1 MQGGK
6 MDTEYKKTTKAKTAY
21 SGVEGAFAHIAAK
34 KTFPKDELIAY
45 SSFEDAYNAV
55 LNDECEQA
63 VLPIENSYTGEVGQV
78 IDLMVNGE
86 LIVDNVI
93 PYKISQN
100 LLGIKGSTISDIT
113 KVISHSQAL
122 AQCEGYI
129 RKHGFEETLAANT
142 AMAAK
147 EVSELGDIHLAAI
160 ASKETA
166 ELYGLDILHANI
178 NEMND
183 NTTRFAVFRK
193 DYQKNSAN
201 SDKSSFILI
210 FTVNDVAGA
219 LSKAIAVI
227 SDYGFNMKVLRSRP
241 SHHKAWEY
249 YFYVEAEGDIDTT
262 EGSQMINRLK
272 DVCNLVKIA
281 GKYN

>member
-1 MQGGK
+1 ME
-6 MDTEYKKTTKAKTAY
+6 TEYDKTTKSKTAY
-21 SGVEGAFAHIAAK
+21 SGVEGAFAHIVAK
-34 KTFPKDELIAY
+34 KTFPDDELTAY
-45 SSFEDAYNAV
+45 SSFDDAYNAV
-55 LNDECEQA
+55 INGECDKA

-100 LLGIKGSTISDIT
+100 LLGIKGSRISDIT

-129 RKHGFEETLAANT
+129 RRHGFEETLATNT

-147 EVSELGDIHLAAI
+147 EVAELGDIHLAAI

-166 ELYGLDILHANI
+166 DLYGLDILHANI

-183 NTTRFAVFRK
+183 NTTRFAVFK
-193 DYQKNSAN
+193 KEY
-201 SDKSSFILI
+201 SDNASYRDKGSFILI
-210 FTVNDVAGA
+210 FTVNNVAGA
-219 LSKAIAVI
+219 LSKAISVI

-241 SHHKAWEY
+241 SHQKAWEY
-249 YFYVEAEGDIDTT
+249 YFYVEAEGDIDTN

-272 DVCNLVKIA
+272 NVCNLVKIA
-281 GKYN
+281 GKYK

>member
-1 MQGGK
+1 MNKDQNK
-6 MDTEYKKTTKAKTAY
+6 PTIIKTAY
-21 SGVEGAFAHIAAK
+21 SGVEGAFAHIVAK
-34 KTFPKDELIAY
+34 KTFPEDELIAY

-55 LNDECEQA
+55 LNGECEQA

-86 LIVDNVI
+86 LIVDNVV

-100 LLGIKGSTISDIT
+100 LLGIKGSTVGDIT

-147 EVSELGDIHLAAI
+147 EVAELGDIHLAAI

-166 ELYGLDILHANI
+166 DLYGLDILHANI

-193 DYQKNSAN
+193 KY
-201 SDKSSFILI
+201 SDTGSDGKKSSFILI

-249 YFYVEAEGDIDTT
+249 YFYVEAEGDIDKS
-262 EGSQMINRLK
+262 EGNQMIIRLK

>member
-1 MQGGK
+1 ME
-6 MDTEYKKTTKAKTAY
+6 TEHDKPQKSKTAY
-21 SGVEGAFAHIAAK
+21 SGVEGAFAHIVAK
-34 KTFPKDELIAY
+34 KAFPNDELIAC
-45 SSFEDAYNAV
+45 SSFEEAYNAV
-55 LNDECEQA
+55 LNKECAKA

-78 IDLMVNGE
+78 IDLMVSGE
-86 LIVDNVI
+86 LVVDDVI

-100 LLGIKGSTISDIT
+100 LLGIKGAKTSDIT

-129 RKHGFEETLAANT
+129 RKHNFEETLAPNT

-147 EVSELGDIHLAAI
+147 EVAELGDIHLAAI

-183 NTTRFAVFRK
+183 NTTRFAVFKR
-193 DYQKNSAN
+193 DYQDEKNQ
-201 SDKSSFILI
+201 SDKNSFILI
-210 FTVNDVAGA
+210 FTVNNVAGA

-241 SHHKAWEY
+241 SHQKAWEY
-249 YFYVEAEGDIDTT
+249 YFYVEADGDIDTK
-262 EGSQMINRLK
+262 EGNQMIKRLK

-281 GKYN
+281 GKY

>member
-1 MQGGK
+1 
-6 MDTEYKKTTKAKTAY
+6 MDKKHQTAY
-21 SGVEGAFAHIAAK
+21 SGVEGAFAHIVAK
-34 KTFPKDELIAY
+34 KTFPEDELIAY

-100 LLGIKGSTISDIT
+100 LLGIKGSKVSDIT
-113 KVISHSQAL
+113 KVIGHSQAL

-129 RKHGFEETLAANT
+129 RKHGFEETLATNT

-178 NEMND
+178 NEMID

-193 DYQKNSAN
+193 NY
-201 SDKSSFILI
+201 SDKDTKKDKNSFILI

-249 YFYVEAEGDIDTT
+249 YFYVEAEGDIDTP
-262 EGSQMINRLK
+262 EGSQMITRLK

-281 GKYN
+281 GKYS

>member
-1 MQGGK
+1 M
-6 MDTEYKKTTKAKTAY
+6 ESENNNPKTKVAY
-21 SGVEGAFAHIAAK
+21 SGVEGAFAHIVAK
-34 KTFPKDELIAY
+34 KTFPKDLLIAHT
-45 SSFEDAYNAV
+45 SFEEAYNAV
-55 LNDECEQA
+55 LSGECSSA

-86 LIVDNVI
+86 LIVDDVI

-100 LLGIKGSTISDIT
+100 LLGIKGAKTSDIK

-129 RKHGFEETLAANT
+129 RKHGFEEMLAPNT

-147 EVSELGDIHLAAI
+147 EVSELGDIHMAAI

-178 NEMND
+178 NEMED
-183 NTTRFAVFRK
+183 NTTRFAVFS
-193 DYQKNSAN
+193 KNYKKHMEVGKHIN
-201 SDKSSFILI
+201 FILI
-210 FTVNDVAGA
+210 FTVNNVAGA
-219 LSKAIAVI
+219 LSKAISVI

-241 SHHKAWEY
+241 SHQKAWEY
-249 YFYVEAEGDIDTT
+249 YFYVEAEGNIDTPEGKEMQKRLT
-262 EGSQMINRLK
+262 E
-272 DVCNLVKIA
+272 VCNLVKIA
-281 GKYN
+281 GKYT